1 MEAAQAQ
8 AGGCLQG
15 PGGEDDSSHWAEEA
29 SPQRVPCSSGA
40 LRDRA
45 KSLAK
50 QRRANRE
57 GDYTDGLVAV
67 DSGRCSSREG
77 MQRPLA
83 RQACRAAGF
92 IPPRRGGECLYLPRA
107 FTCRA
112 ARWGRL
118 RIYKI
123 LGTAQAGWLPHG
135 ELKVSDPC
143 ASKQADRRGSAT
155 PHGPAGQGWT
165 LGSELRNRVSGP

>member
-1 MEAAQAQ
+1 MM
-8 AGGCLQG
+8 
-15 PGGEDDSSHWAEEA
+15 
-29 SPQRVPCSSGA
+29 RVSCSSGA

-45 KSLAK
+45 KTLAK

-57 GDYTDGLVAV
+57 GDYSDGLVAV
-67 DSGRCSSREG
+67 DAGRCSPREG
-77 MQRPLA
+77 MQRPLIG
-83 RQACRAAGF
+83 QAFSAAGS
-92 IPPRRGGECLYLPRA
+92 ILPYRGSEQLYLSRA
-107 FTCRA
+107 VPCRT

-118 RIYKI
+118 RINKI

-143 ASKQADRRGSAT
+143 AGKQADGRGSAS

-165 LGSELRNRVSGP
+165 LWSELRHGISGL